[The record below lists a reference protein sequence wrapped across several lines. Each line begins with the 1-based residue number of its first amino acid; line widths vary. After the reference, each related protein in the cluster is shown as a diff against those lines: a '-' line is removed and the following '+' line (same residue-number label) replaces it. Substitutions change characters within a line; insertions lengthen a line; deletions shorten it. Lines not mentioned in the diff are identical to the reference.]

1 MPILDKYGNPIT
13 YHNNFP
19 NDLAVTNIE
28 FGAGRNDFGKREYP
42 NCYVTDLSYPAK
54 LKSYFQEY
62 HEDITDYHYL
72 DNICDFYNSKFERQF
87 ENIILCN
94 PYGYGFKGLAG
105 AKKFFDRA
113 GEILV
118 KNGQIHIIG
127 NSTNP
132 WCKKESFDNFIKNDT
147 IAVFKSKYDFEI
159 DIFEVLDTD
168 HQINTNYKF
177 YTTGLELETM
187 PNERLTIKKL

>member
-1 MPILDKYGNPIT
+1 MSILDKNGNPIA
-13 YHNNFP
+13 YHEIFP
-19 NDLAVTNIE
+19 GDVEVNNIE

-42 NCYVTDLSYPAK
+42 NCYVTDLSYPNE
-54 LKSYFQEY
+54 LKSYFKEY
-62 HEDITDYHYL
+62 QEDIKDYHYL
-72 DNICDFYNSKFERQF
+72 DNICDFYNTNFGRQF

-94 PYGYGFKGLAG
+94 PYGYGFKGLAS

-118 KNGQIHIIG
+118 KNGQINIIG
-127 NSTNP
+127 KSNNP
-132 WCKKESFDNFIKNDT
+132 WCKKESFDKFIKNDT
-147 IAVFKSKYDFEI
+147 IEIFKSKYDFEI
-159 DIFEVLDTD
+159 DSFEILDGD

-177 YTTGLELETM
+177 YTTGLKLETI